1 MRAALATGWSNLQR
15 VAERRLPA
23 LTRLKRAESLPI
35 LLHRRRI
42 YVVPSRFGLVYSLM
56 LLVMLIGSLNYANNP
71 ALLLTCLLGSA
82 AYLSVFSGFRML
94 NRLELKSIQAQ
105 PCHAG
110 DPLRLTLS
118 FGSTAS
124 TAKRGLR
131 LRLENAG
138 ANSADEAIV
147 FDLPANDTQA
157 VDALLP
163 APRRGWQAVGRVRVW
178 SEYPY
183 GLFHVWSWLHPDQ
196 HALIYPRIEPNAPP
210 LPQAGGDA
218 QARAVQRSDDEFS
231 TLREY
236 RTGDPRRRIAWKA
249 SARQGHL
256 LVKEFETQRGREVVL
271 DWHRLDALDA
281 EARISR
287 LAAWIERAEA
297 AGTAYRLDLPQTR
310 IGPALGPAHRHA
322 CLRELAL
329 MPGHATT

>member
-1 MRAALATGWSNLQR
+1 MRAALATGWSNLQN

-23 LTRLKRAESLPI
+23 LTRLKRAEPLPV

-42 YVVPSRFGLVYSLM
+42 YVVPSRFGLAYSLM

-71 ALLLTCLLGSA
+71 ALLLTCLLGA
-82 AYLSVFSGFRML
+82 ATYLSVFSGFRML
-94 NRLELKSIQAQ
+94 NRLELTSIQAQ

-110 DPLRLTLS
+110 EPLRLSLR
-118 FGSTAS
+118 FGTAS
-124 TAKRGLR
+124 AAPKHGLR
-131 LRLENAG
+131 LRLENA
-138 ANSADEAIV
+138 ATNAADETLV
-147 FDLPANDTQA
+147 FDLPANGAGA
-157 VDALLP
+157 VEATLP
-163 APRRGWQAVGRVRVW
+163 TFHRGWRPIGRVRVW

-183 GLFHVWSWLHPDQ
+183 GLFHVWSWLHPDP
-196 HALIYPRIEPNAPP
+196 HALVYPRIEPDAPAW
-210 LPQAGGDA
+210 PQAAGDA
-218 QARAVQRSDDEFS
+218 SARAIQRDEDEFS

-256 LVKEFETQRGREVVL
+256 LVKEFDTPRGHEVVL
-271 DWHRLDALDA
+271 DWHGLAGLDD

-297 AGTAYRLDLPQTR
+297 SSVLYRLDLPHSR
-310 IGPALGPAHRHA
+310 LGPGLGPAHRHA

-329 MPGHATT
+329 MPGHET